1 MNVLVIIQRNK
12 IFVYRLAI
20 FVLTWYNKGKKK
32 PDVVC
37 VFLEKI
43 IFWTRLGEVPNF
55 KRPHNLWEFVCSQK
69 LYGDYERLAAVADK
83 IAVRKYVEQRI
94 GSSYLKKLIDVV
106 DNEHDITE
114 ERYLKYP
121 EQFVAKPN
129 HASERIFINTEYNYS
144 FFRNGIRNFLTEFG
158 NRNNEFHYK
167 YIDKKLMIEE
177 YLNPSDKPLKE
188 FKVWV
193 FHGKAE
199 FIDPSLSILES
210 KLRND
215 YRYRWYDRNW
225 KEPRVQVS
233 DNLAS
238 YEDPPKQLA
247 EIIEISEELASGWDF
262 IRVDIYLVGDTIKF
276 GELTPTPSAGRSPF
290 ISLDDHR
297 YLYNTY
303 LRKAN

>member
-1 MNVLVIIQRNK
+1 MIIQRIK
-12 IFVYRLAI
+12 IFVYRLSVSI
-20 FVLTWYNKGKKK
+20 LTRYNRGRKK

-43 IFWTRLGEVPNF
+43 IFWARLGEVPNF

-69 LYGDYERLAAVADK
+69 LYGDFERFAAVADK

-94 GSSYLKKLIDVV
+94 GSFYLKKLIDVV
-106 DNEHDITE
+106 HNENDITE
-114 ERYLKYP
+114 ERYLGYP

-129 HASERIFINTEYNYS
+129 HASERIFINKEYNYS
-144 FFRNGIRNFLTEFG
+144 LFRNGINNFLDEFG

-167 YIDKKLMIEE
+167 HIDKKLMIEE

-193 FHGKAE
+193 FHGRAE

-225 KEPRVQVS
+225 EEPPVQVS
-233 DNLAS
+233 GNLAP
-238 YEDPPKQLA
+238 YEEPPKQLD
-247 EIIEISEELASGWDF
+247 EIIKISEELARGWDF
-262 IRVDIYLVGDTIKF
+262 IRVDIYLAGDTIKF
-276 GELTPTPSAGRSPF
+276 GELTPTPSAGRSTF

-303 LRKAN
+303 LRKATDSN